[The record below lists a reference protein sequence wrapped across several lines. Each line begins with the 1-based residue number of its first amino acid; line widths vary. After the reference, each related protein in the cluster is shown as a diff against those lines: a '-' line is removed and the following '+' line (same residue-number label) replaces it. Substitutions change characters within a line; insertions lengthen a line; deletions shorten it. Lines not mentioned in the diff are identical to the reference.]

1 MRTRSFSPLV
11 HNYITVRGSRFNFHI
26 SKFKNHV
33 SLIDCYTTANASL
46 YLSNMVYK
54 TSAKL
59 TELWNGGASNALIYI
74 QSDNIL
80 VGKGIVLD
88 ADTLDI
94 LMVTLIPN
102 KYIEF
107 GNNDVINR
115 VLCNTK
121 KGYLDG
127 CLEIYVSQNFVRS
140 KAFNKLLPLIG
151 NIKLIILPQTELKKL
166 HV

>member
-1 MRTRSFSPLV
+1 MRTRSFSPLI

-26 SKFKNHV
+26 PRFKNHV
-33 SLIDCYTTANASL
+33 PLIDCYTTANASL
-46 YLSNMVYK
+46 YLYAMVYK
-54 TSAKL
+54 TNAKL
-59 TELWNGGASNALIYI
+59 TDIWNGSASSSLIYI

-80 VGKGIVLD
+80 AGKGIVLD

-94 LMVTLIPN
+94 LMITLVPN

-107 GNNDVINR
+107 GNNDVIKQ

-121 KGYLDG
+121 QGYLDG

-151 NIKLIILPQTELKKL
+151 NIKLIILPHTELKKL